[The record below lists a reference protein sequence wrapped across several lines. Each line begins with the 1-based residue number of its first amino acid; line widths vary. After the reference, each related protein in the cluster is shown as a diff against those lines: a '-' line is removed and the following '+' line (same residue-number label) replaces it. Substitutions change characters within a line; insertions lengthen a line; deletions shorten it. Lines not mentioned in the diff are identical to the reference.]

1 MKLFLSGIMSSQR
14 PKGNNMGTIHSYMG
28 LAVEAA
34 NDEARVLSLKRPGAL
49 IMAVVTRD
57 KPSGKLLAWATT
69 EQKMAE
75 GEVEVAWWKNG
86 VNQRTKGGGK

>member
-1 MKLFLSGIMSSQR
+1 
-14 PKGNNMGTIHSYMG
+14 MGTIHNHMC
-28 LAVEAA
+28 LAVSAA

-49 IMAVVTRD
+49 IMAVVSRD

-75 GEVEVAWWKNG
+75 NDVEVGWFKNG
-86 VNQRTKGGGK
+86 ANQRTKGGWK

>member
-1 MKLFLSGIMSSQR
+1 
-14 PKGNNMGTIHSYMG
+14 MG
-28 LAVEAA
+28 LAVSAA
-34 NDEARVLSLKRPGAL
+34 NDEARVLSLKRPGTL

-75 GEVEVAWWKNG
+75 NDVEIGFWKNG
-86 VNQRTKGGGK
+86 LKC

>member
-1 MKLFLSGIMSSQR
+1 
-14 PKGNNMGTIHSYMG
+14 MGTIHNHVC
-28 LAVEAA
+28 LAVSAA
-34 NDEARVLSLKRPGAL
+34 NDEARALSLKRPGVL

-75 GEVEVAWWKNG
+75 NDVEIGWWKNG
-86 VNQRTKGGGK
+86 VNKRTKGE

>member
-1 MKLFLSGIMSSQR
+1 
-14 PKGNNMGTIHSYMG
+14 MGTIHSYMG

-57 KPSGKLLAWATT
+57 KPSGKLLAWSTT
-69 EQKMAE
+69 VQKMAE
-75 GEVEVAWWKNG
+75 NDVEIGWFRNG
-86 VNQRTKGGGK
+86 VNQRRKGGGK